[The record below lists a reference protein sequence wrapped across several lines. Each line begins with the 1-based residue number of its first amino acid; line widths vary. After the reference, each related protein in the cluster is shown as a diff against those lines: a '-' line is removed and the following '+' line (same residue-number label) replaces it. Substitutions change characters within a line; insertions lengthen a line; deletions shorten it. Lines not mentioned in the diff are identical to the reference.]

1 MNSVM
6 IKQPEKMP
14 ILFSLSKLVLI
25 SKDIEQ
31 LEADM
36 MEAEEEYPDETSK
49 VLNTINLNFSSVKD
63 PTYYYYKR
71 WLWIIFPWACM
82 KASGKYDYS
91 RAIAQCFP
99 ANIRYLSVAED
110 RLLTSCRY

>member
-1 MNSVM
+1 MVT
-6 IKQPEKMP
+6 
-14 ILFSLSKLVLI
+14 SKN
-25 SKDIEQ
+25 IEQ
-31 LEADM
+31 LEAEM
-36 MEAEEEYPDETSK
+36 KETTEEFPDETSK

-91 RAIAQCFP
+91 KIIAKCFST
-99 ANIRYLSVAED
+99 NIRYLSVAED
-110 RLLTSCRY
+110 KLLTSCKGELTRFRKVC